1 MGASSAL
8 VQVDENVVEAVDVIS
23 DPATVTTAAFDWSEL
38 PKSCELLTGPE
49 ARWSMLL
56 HSVRVIWYNTVRVME
71 VSHERDKS

>member
-1 MGASSAL
+1 MELFTG
-8 VQVDENVVEAVDVIS
+8 
-23 DPATVTTAAFDWSEL
+23 VTFNLL
-38 PKSCELLTGPE
+38 PLAGWVPGLLTGPE